1 MNSQC
6 RSQQSLPTA
15 KVSEVVFI
23 LVAYLAT
30 QVFVMAMSDYLPG
43 NHPMV
48 LASLASAWCAAIA
61 AVAAGAWI
69 NRMTGGRV
77 IGRGKVSRLQG
88 LACAIGAVLVAFG
101 GDWITSAVPDTG
113 PVNPLLA
120 AAYMDKG
127 LAIQLWWIVGT
138 ILVVPIGEEMVFR
151 GALQPYLATRIG
163 NGFAIL
169 LAALCF
175 VAMHLS
181 QLDGYWPAMV
191 AIFSLGVAAG
201 VARWRTGSIYG
212 AILVH
217 VAYNSTVMVSILG
230 AQS

>member
-1 MNSQC
+1 M
-6 RSQQSLPTA
+6 
-15 KVSEVVFI
+15 
-23 LVAYLAT
+23 
-30 QVFVMAMSDYLPG
+30 
-43 NHPMV
+43 
-48 LASLASAWCAAIA
+48 
-61 AVAAGAWI
+61 
-69 NRMTGGRV
+69 
-77 IGRGKVSRLQG
+77 QG
-88 LACAIGAVLVAFG
+88 LACVIGAVLVAFG

-201 VARWRTGSIYG
+201 VARWRTGSLYG

>member
-15 KVSEVVFI
+15 KASEVVFI

-48 LASLASAWCAAIA
+48 LASLASTWCAAIA

-138 ILVVPIGEEMVFR
+138 ILVAPIGEEMVFR
-151 GALQPYLATRIG
+151 GALQPYLAARIG

-201 VARWRTGSIYG
+201 VARWRTGSLYG

-217 VAYNSTVMVSILG
+217 VAYNSTVMVSVLG
-230 AQS
+230 GPS

>member
-6 RSQQSLPTA
+6 RPRQSVPTG
-15 KVSEVVFI
+15 KFSEAVF
-23 LVAYLAT
+23 VFAAYLST
-30 QVFVMAMSDYLPG
+30 QFFVLAMSDHLPG
-43 NHPMV
+43 NHPIV
-48 LASLASAWCAAIA
+48 LATLASVWCAAIA
-61 AVAAGAWI
+61 AVAAGTWI
-69 NRMTGGRV
+69 NRVNGGRV
-77 IGRGKVSRLQG
+77 IGRTRVSGLQG
-88 LACAIGAVLVAFG
+88 IACIIGGVLVSSGAH
-101 GDWITSAVPDTG
+101 WITLAVPDTG

-201 VARWRTGSIYG
+201 VARWRTGSLYG

-217 VAYNSTVMVSILG
+217 VAYNSTVMVSVLG
-230 AQS
+230 GQS

>member
-6 RSQQSLPTA
+6 RPQQSVPA
-15 KVSEVVFI
+15 ANFSEALFVF
-23 LVAYLAT
+23 VAYLST
-30 QVFVMAMSDYLPG
+30 QFFVLAMSDHLPG
-43 NHPMV
+43 NHPIV
-48 LASLASAWCAAIA
+48 LATLASTWCAAIA

-77 IGRGKVSRLQG
+77 IGRAKVSRLQG
-88 LACAIGAVLVAFG
+88 LACVIGAVLVAFG
-101 GDWITSAVPDTG
+101 GDWITTAVPDTG

-127 LAIQLWWIVGT
+127 LAIQLWWIAGT
-138 ILVVPIGEEMVFR
+138 VLIVPIGEEMVFR
-151 GALQPYLATRIG
+151 GAVQPYLAARIG

-201 VARWRTGSIYG
+201 VARWRTGSLYG

-217 VAYNSTVMVSILG
+217 VAYNSTVMVSILS
-230 AQS
+230 AP